1 MKLVNLKEVV
11 KLGLNRSDIMK
22 TKEEFRKYYENELIN
37 KTDEYSKTVKYYCG
51 IGLLAY
57 FILLYFCFLV
67 KNILPM
73 SLTMLISL
81 GGVLYLEYKFLSI
94 LKKKYK
100 DELVFDIVKFVSNNN
115 STATIQYNSRVAR
128 DVLQECG
135 IFNFD
140 KLKFKGSNYTVM
152 RENGYGI
159 VLSDVKLW
167 NWKNARGQAKET
179 FFEGVYFSASFNKPI
194 NEFVYL
200 IPNNINDTVISK
212 LADYT
217 NYKGIKV
224 SLENMEFEKKYNVYS
239 SDEIQ
244 ARYILSLRLM
254 ERINDIDNI
263 FKRKKYIVF
272 KQENG
277 KVSIFFEGESIEHLR
292 NFYLPIFN
300 RDKEYDVLE
309 RVFEGFNNYIEVYKI
324 LDLENKLYMMQ

>member
-1 MKLVNLKEVV
+1 
-11 KLGLNRSDIMK
+11 MK
-22 TKEEFRKYYENELIN
+22 TKEEFRDYYEKDLIS
-37 KTDEYSKTVKYYCG
+37 KTNEYSKMAKYYCG

-57 FILLYFCFLV
+57 LILLYFAFLL
-67 KNILPM
+67 KNIVPM
-73 SLTMLISL
+73 FLTMLLSI
-81 GGVLYLEYKFLSI
+81 GAVIYVEFKFLSI
-94 LKKKYK
+94 LKKKYNE
-100 DELVFDIVKFVSNNN
+100 ELVFDIVKFVSNNN

-135 IFNFD
+135 LFNFD
-140 KLKFKGSNYTVM
+140 RLKFKGSNYTVM

-200 IPNNINDTVISK
+200 IPNNINDTVINK

-217 NYKGIKV
+217 TYQGVKLT
-224 SLENMEFEKKYNVYS
+224 LENMEFEKKYNVYS

-277 KVSIFFEGESIEHLR
+277 KVSIFFEGESIEHLK
-292 NFYLPIFN
+292 NFCLPVFM
-300 RDKEYDVLE
+300 RDKEYTVLE
-309 RVFEGFNNYIEVYKI
+309 KVFEGFNKYIEVYKI